1 MMSVLRNAIRS
12 LSALALLA
20 PAIII
25 ALPDFAAADVWREG
39 APMTT
44 GRAFAGGALIGSELY
59 VVGGDSTSG
68 PRTDAEIYDIRG
80 DIWRAAPSLPAGLL
94 QFGMAEF
101 GGRIYVAGG
110 YEALPA
116 ERPQM
121 GIFNGADAQSAAS
134 EGDSAKA
141 WVYDPQVGTWIGIAS
156 MPAARAG
163 HGFVVSG
170 SRIYALGGRGEAA
183 SRVWTYDP
191 AANSWQ
197 QVGEPMPAPRVAAAY
212 VAANGRI
219 YVIGGLIEGNATARV
234 DIFEPTTGRWQS
246 GPALPSPR
254 AGHVAAEMNG
264 RIHVT
269 GGEQRRPP
277 RTYGDHF
284 VLDAGSNS
292 WRRAASM
299 PSPRHGAVAAVA
311 DGKLVVVGG
320 SPGAGVYTVFT
331 ESDVVDI
338 YSEE

>member
-1 MMSVLRNAIRS
+1 MSVLRGAARS
-12 LSALALLA
+12 LLAFAFLVAA
-20 PAIII
+20 PG
-25 ALPDFAAADVWREG
+25 LAAANGWSEG
-39 APMTT
+39 VPMTT
-44 GRAFAGGALIGSELY
+44 GRAFAAGALIGSELY

-110 YEALPA
+110 YEAQPA

-121 GIFNGADAQSAAS
+121 GVFNGADAPAAGS
-134 EGDSAKA
+134 EGDTAKA
-141 WVYDPQVGTWIGIAS
+141 WAYDPQVGTWIAIAP

-163 HGFVVSG
+163 HGFVATG
-170 SRIYALGGRGEAA
+170 NRIYALGGRGEAA
-183 SRVWTYDP
+183 SRVWAYDP
-191 AANSWQ
+191 SANSWQ
-197 QVGEPMPAPRVAAAY
+197 QVGEAMPSPRVAAAY
-212 VAANGRI
+212 TVANGRI
-219 YVIGGLIEGNATARV
+219 YAIGGLIDGNATARV
-234 DIFEPTTGRWQS
+234 DIFDPATGRWQS

-284 VLDAGSNS
+284 VLDAGGSS

-299 PSPRHGAVAAVA
+299 PSPRHGAVAAAA